1 MPAWDLARPAAWFAC
16 GLLPPDEWH
25 RFLTAYRAAGGPAVP
40 VDGDPWPA
48 LDVPARA
55 LTVQTAARAITKAAA
70 EGRRP
75 DEIEQALIDA
85 CDRMASVPPELV
97 REEAK

>member
-1 MPAWDLARPAAWFAC
+1 MAAWFAC

-25 RFLTAYRAAGGPAVP
+25 RFLTAYRAAAWPGRARRRR
-40 VDGDPWPA
+40 PWPA

-70 EGRRP
+70 DGRRP
-75 DEIEQALIDA
+75 DEIEQALVDA